1 MKKVNI
7 QFKFSNRFLYTFI
20 SIVIMILVGIMVFAY
35 TGNVG
40 HTSSQIDES
49 DPTVA
54 SSVKDGVSWSELS
67 GIPLGFED
75 GVDNEGISGVSWSQ
89 ISGIPSG
96 FADGTDNEG
105 SGSVSWSELSGIP
118 SDLGDETDTLQSVT
132 NRGRITTQNIRSP
145 KLEDNDNTGY
155 YVDPNSNS
163 WLYRIY
169 SYDIRSDIFYDR
181 QNTGYYVD
189 PASTS
194 KFNTINLGG
203 VSRSSWPSGVSWNE
217 VSGKPSGFSD
227 NTDNVGITSESDP
240 TVTSSV
246 KDGVSWSEVSGK
258 PSLYSGTLK
267 VEIKKISCPSNYIGG
282 YTDIRFCIG
291 GSCSNYGRTGECTFV
306 DYI

>member
-20 SIVIMILVGIMVFAY
+20 VTVIMILVGVMVFAY

-105 SGSVSWSELSGIP
+105 ISGVSWSQISGIP
-118 SDLGDETDTLQSVT
+118 SGFADNVDNEGSGGGGSLSFGSST
-132 NRGRITTQNIRSP
+132 N
-145 KLEDNDNTGY
+145 
-155 YVDPNSNS
+155 V
-163 WLYRIY
+163 
-169 SYDIRSDIFYDR
+169 
-181 QNTGYYVD
+181 V
-189 PASTS
+189 
-194 KFNTINLGG
+194 LGG
-203 VSRSSWPSGVSWNE
+203 NNDAWHYCPSGYVVTGLFRKGTDDNQVQQMRCTQLTVS
-217 VSGKPSGFSD
+217 
-227 NTDNVGITSESDP
+227 
-240 TVTSSV
+240 
-246 KDGVSWSEVSGK
+246 
-258 PSLYSGTLK
+258 
-267 VEIKKISCPSNYIGG
+267 
-282 YTDIRFCIG
+282 
-291 GSCSNYGRTGECTFV
+291 
-306 DYI
+306 

>member
-20 SIVIMILVGIMVFAY
+20 VTVIMILVGVTVFAY

-67 GIPLGFED
+67 GIPSGFED

-96 FADGTDNEG
+96 FADGTDNTG
-105 SGSVSWSELSGIP
+105 MAS
-118 SDLGDETDTLQSVT
+118 ETDTLQSVT
-132 NRGRITTQNIRSP
+132 NRGRTTTQNIRSP

-155 YVDPNSNS
+155 YADPNGNS

-217 VSGKPSGFSD
+217 VSGKPSGFA
-227 NTDNVGITSESDP
+227 DNVDNEGSGGGSLSFG
-240 TVTSSV
+240 SSTNV
-246 KDGVSWSEVSGK
+246 VLGGNDDNWW
-258 PSLYSGTLK
+258 Y
-267 VEIKKISCPSNYIGG
+267 CPSGYVVTGLFRHGDGG
-282 YTDIRFCIG
+282 DNQVQQMR
-291 GSCSNYGRTGECTFV
+291 CTKLTV
-306 DYI
+306 S

>member
-20 SIVIMILVGIMVFAY
+20 AIVIIILAGVMVFAY

-49 DPTVA
+49 DPTVT

-67 GIPLGFED
+67 GIP
-75 GVDNEGISGVSWSQ
+75 
-89 ISGIPSG
+89 SG
-96 FADGTDNEG
+96 FADGTDNTG
-105 SGSVSWSELSGIP
+105 MAS
-118 SDLGDETDTLQSVT
+118 ETDTLQSVT
-132 NRGRITTQNIRSP
+132 NRGRTTTQNIRSP

-155 YVDPNSNS
+155 YADPNGNS

-203 VSRSSWPSGVSWNE
+203 VSRSSWPSGVSW
-217 VSGKPSGFSD
+217 SSITGKPSGFA
-227 NTDNVGITSESDP
+227 DNVDNEGSGGGSLSFG
-240 TVTSSV
+240 SSTNV
-246 KDGVSWSEVSGK
+246 VLGGNDDNWW
-258 PSLYSGTLK
+258 Y
-267 VEIKKISCPSNYIGG
+267 CPSGYVVTGLFRHGDGG
-282 YTDIRFCIG
+282 DNQVQQMR
-291 GSCSNYGRTGECTFV
+291 CTKLTV
-306 DYI
+306 S